1 MFPILLLLV
10 AVVGLL
16 VSAIQ
21 DRERTRA
28 ALRAA
33 STSGLNLLPSLLGVL
48 AAVGL
53 LMAAIPPAAVARL
66 FHSHGVLGFF
76 LLSATGAVMVSPGP
90 VAYPMLGSLRAMG
103 ASLPALA
110 AFLTTLTMVGTL
122 TAPLEIRTFGRR
134 FTLLR
139 QSLSLGLA
147 LLVGALMGALL

>member
-1 MFPILLLLV
+1 MFPIALLIAALL
-10 AVVGLL
+10 GLG
-16 VSAIQ
+16 VSAAL
-21 DRERTRA
+21 DRDRTRA

-33 STSGLNLLPSLLGVL
+33 AASGLNLLPSLLGVL

-53 LMAAIPPAAVARL
+53 LMAAVPPTAVARL
-66 FHSHGVLGFF
+66 FEAHGVLGFF
-76 LLSATGAVMVSPGP
+76 LLAGTGAVMVSPGP

-147 LLVGALMGALL
+147 LLVGALLGVLL

>member
-1 MFPILLLLV
+1 MFPLALLIAALL
-10 AVVGLL
+10 GLG
-16 VSAIQ
+16 VSAAL
-21 DRERTRA
+21 DGARTRA

-33 STSGLNLLPSLLGVL
+33 SASGLNLLPSLLGVL
-48 AAVGL
+48 AGVGL
-53 LMAAIPPAAVARL
+53 LMAAIPPTAVARL
-66 FHSHGVLGFF
+66 FESHGVLGFF

-110 AFLTTLTMVGTL
+110 SFLTTLTMVGTL
-122 TAPLEIRTFGRR
+122 TAPLEARTFGRR

-139 QSLSLGLA
+139 QTLSLGLA

>member
-1 MFPILLLLV
+1 MFPTFLYLAALG
-10 AVVGLL
+10 GLAA
-16 VSAIQ
+16 SAAL

-33 STSGLNLLPSLLGVL
+33 ATSGLNLLPSLLGVL

-53 LMAAIPPAAVARL
+53 LMAAVPPAAVARL
-66 FHSHGVLGFF
+66 FQSHGVLGFF
-76 LLSATGAVMVSPGP
+76 LLAATGAVMVSPGP

-122 TAPLEIRTFGRR
+122 TAPLEVRTFGRR

-147 LLVGALMGALL
+147 LLVGALLGALL